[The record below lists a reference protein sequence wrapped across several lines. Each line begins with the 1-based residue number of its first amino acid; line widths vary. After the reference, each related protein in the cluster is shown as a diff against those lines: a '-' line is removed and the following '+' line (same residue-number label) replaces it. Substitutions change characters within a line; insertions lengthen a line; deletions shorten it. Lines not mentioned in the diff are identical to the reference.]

1 VITYASLISVSKRAG
16 RWQLALE
23 LFDRM
28 QRERVFP
35 NTVTF
40 NSIMNACA
48 QGTALPALQ
57 NSPPPLPSPIPPSTL
72 CLTRS
77 SY

>member
-1 VITYASLISVSKRAG
+1 MNCERNVITYASLIAVSERAG

-28 QRERVFP
+28 QKERVTP

-40 NSIMNACA
+40 NSLMNACA
-48 QGTALPALQ
+48 QGTGEL
-57 NSPPPLPSPIPPSTL
+57 
-72 CLTRS
+72 R
-77 SY
+77 